1 MNIDHVLL
9 RQQYNWLSEVL
20 TGISDCDE
28 KEGVLNL
35 LEALLV
41 EHSPPMSQNGR
52 RSTNMKR
59 FHVELKRHTRSIGV
73 GVKATDDWAKED
85 SEFVYVMAY
94 HRDQI
99 VDMLGDEYF
108 IVKIIEK
115 EIYDRGYH

>member
-9 RQQYNWLSEVL
+9 RQQYNWILGEL
-20 TGISDCDE
+20 NNTPECDE
-28 KEGVLNL
+28 KEGILNL

-41 EHSPPMSQNGR
+41 EHSPPSSQNGK

-59 FHVELKRHTRSIGV
+59 YHVELKRHTSTV
-73 GVKATDDWAKED
+73 GTGSFDDWAEEESK
-85 SEFVYVMAY
+85 FVYVMAY

-115 EIYDRGYH
+115 EVHDRGYD